1 MEDSRMKSTSTI
13 FNSIK
18 TTLFIVLA
26 TTIVLFLLPALILNR
41 AASGMLS
48 FGMFRYLAIL
58 FWSGGGIL
66 LIWAAR
72 DFVIRGSGTPI
83 PTDPPK
89 SLVIHG
95 FYRYTRNPMYLGVL
109 SALLGHF
116 LWFQSLWL
124 LLFLGFVFFVF
135 HTGVRIYEE
144 PTLHKLFGKAYQEYQ
159 NSVPRWLF

>member
-26 TTIVLFLLPALILNR
+26 TGMVLFLLPDLILDR
-41 AASGMLS
+41 ATSGMLS

-66 LIWAAR
+66 IIWASI
-72 DFVIRGSGTPI
+72 DFVIRGSGTPS

-109 SALLGHF
+109 SVLLGHF
-116 LWFQSLWL
+116 LWFQSIWL
-124 LLFLGFVFFVF
+124 LLFLGFWFIAF
-135 HTGVRIYEE
+135 HTFVKYYEE
-144 PTLHKLFGKAYQEYQ
+144 PNLNKLFGEAYQEYQ
-159 NSVPRWLF
+159 NSVPRWFL